1 MRRIFAEIYIM
12 MLTVVTPAF
21 AGAHIAYDSDVN
33 DVSTRA
39 KSSASSSSLARKT
52 RSGIIVLGSGKDVR
66 AFEPYGG
73 GHDNGEK
80 YAYAINRYKKAFGS
94 SVNVY
99 CMVIPTAVEY
109 YCPDSIRSWT
119 HDEKSAIDAIFS
131 HLSDSVTRVDIYD
144 VLATHKSENIYSR
157 TDHHWAPL
165 GAYYAAGCFADKAGL
180 PFRDLSSYDSVV
192 VRNYVGTMYT
202 FSKDM
207 AVKNAPEDF
216 TYYVPRDVD
225 YKATYIKYKLGR
237 NRRVTG
243 ESLPVDDVFF
253 LHYND
258 GSPAAYCTFMGG
270 DSRTV
275 KVRTSIKNG
284 RRLLIMK
291 DSYGNALPG
300 YLFYSFEEIHILDF
314 RYFNKSVVEYAR
326 RNNISDMLFAN
337 NIFHASLEST
347 SNAYLRIM

>member
-1 MRRIFAEIYIM
+1 MRHIFVYIYIIGITAM
-12 MLTVVTPAF
+12 MPLSATGHV
-21 AGAHIAYDSDVN
+21 GYDSDVN
-33 DVSTRA
+33 DNSPA
-39 KSSASSSSLARKT
+39 GGSPSSSLSLARKT

-80 YAYAINRYKKAFGS
+80 YANAVNRYKQAFGS
-94 SVNVY
+94 DVNVY

-119 HDEKSAIDAIFS
+119 HDERSAIDGIFS
-131 HLSDSVTRVDIYD
+131 HLSDSVVKVDIYD
-144 VLATHKSENIYSR
+144 VLAAHKTENIYSR

-165 GAYYAAGCFADKAGL
+165 GAYYAAGCFAGKAGL
-180 PFRDLSSYDSVV
+180 AFRDLSSYDSVV

-216 TYYVPRDVD
+216 VYYVPRGVD
-225 YKATYIKYKLGR
+225 YKTTYIKYRLGR

-243 ESLPVDDVFF
+243 ESKPVDDSFF
-253 LHYND
+253 LRYND
-258 GSPAAYCTFMGG
+258 GSPSAYCTFMGG

-275 KVRTSIKNG
+275 KVCTSTKNG

-300 YLFYSFEEIHILDF
+300 YLFYSFEEIHIIDF
-314 RYFNKSVVEYAR
+314 RYFRNSVTEYVR
-326 RNNISDMLFAN
+326 RNGISDMLFAN